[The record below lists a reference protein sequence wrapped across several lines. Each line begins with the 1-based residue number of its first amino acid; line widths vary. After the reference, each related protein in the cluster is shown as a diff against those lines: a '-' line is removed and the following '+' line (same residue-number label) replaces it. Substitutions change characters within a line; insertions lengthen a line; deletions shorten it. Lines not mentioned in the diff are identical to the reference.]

1 MAINKVLN
9 VRSDAELLSYI
20 INSDPVLSENIDL
33 PVQGQSLAPIGRII
47 VNNERYKNA
56 FINAINVI
64 GLTLIDRNYW
74 EDPWENFTNN
84 GYMSYGDSAREMVVD
99 IADVFDY
106 NYYATDVDHFLDN
119 VVPNVY
125 EYIHPLNYQKF
136 YKTTTSDTQMA
147 MAFTN
152 EGGLMTLID
161 EIISSLYEGY
171 KYDKYIVNKYMLCR
185 RIVDGTITSIQI
197 ANYSS
202 LSPRERVA
210 KIKNISNLMTFR
222 NPNYNPTG
230 IRIATSFD
238 KQIAIVNTDFEAT
251 LSTEVLATS
260 FFRNDAEMK
269 SRMALIDGF
278 GNQDTARLLEVLGSQ
293 YVAFTSDELAALAN
307 VPACIIDDEFFQN
320 KTYRLDGAAETDA
333 EDAFSMVSMG
343 NGTKRTSFY
352 NPETL
357 KNNHWLHYWGIKST
371 SPFKQAVVFTT
382 DAVGVT
388 TVAISPSTA
397 SVYAGQ
403 DIELKATVTTTG
415 FANKS
420 VVWSVDSTSA
430 AAGVTINQYGKLS
443 IPATVE
449 ASTEITVT
457 ATSVYDST
465 KYNTATITV
474 ASSTVPSVTS
484 VTVTA
489 AGSATSI
496 TEGATLQM
504 SATVVKTGNA
514 SDAVLWSV
522 DSDAATGGFT
532 ISGTGL
538 LTAPADTALEEVT
551 VTATSVFD
559 TTKKNSKKLTVNQAQ
574 AEQSSEP
581 TRKK

>member
-9 VRSDAELLSYI
+9 VKSDAELLSYI
-20 INSDPVLSENIDL
+20 INSDPVLKDNIDL
-33 PVQGQSLAPIGRII
+33 PVQGQSLAPIGRLI

-99 IADVFDY
+99 IANVYDY
-106 NYYATDVDHFLDN
+106 NYYATDVDHFLEN

-185 RIVDGTITSIQI
+185 RIIDGTITPSYI
-197 ANYSS
+197 ASYSG
-202 LSPRERVA
+202 LTARERVA
-210 KIKNISNLMTFR
+210 AMKNVSNLMTFR

-238 KQIAIVNTDFEAT
+238 KQIAIINTDFEAS

-260 FFRNDAEMK
+260 FFRNDAEMR

-278 GNQDTARLLEVLGSQ
+278 GNHDTARLLEVLGSQ
-293 YVAFTSDELAALAN
+293 YVAFTDDELTALAGI
-307 VPACIIDDEFFQN
+307 PACIIDDEFFQN
-320 KTYRLDGAAETDA
+320 KTYRLDGAAETSA
-333 EDAFSMVSMG
+333 EDAFDMGSMG

-371 SPFKQAVVFTT
+371 SPFKQATVFTT
-382 DAVGVT
+382 VQPNVT
-388 TVAISPSTA
+388 SVTVSPSTA
-397 SVYAGQ
+397 SVEPGQ
-403 DIELKATVTTTG
+403 KLQFSATVVTAG
-415 FANKS
+415 FANKA
-420 VVWSVDSTSA
+420 VTWSVDSTA
-430 AAGVTINQYGKLS
+430 AAADVTIDNKGVLS
-443 IPATVE
+443 IP
-449 ASTEITVT
+449 S
-457 ATSVYDST
+457 DS
-465 KYNTATITV
+465 
-474 ASSTVPSVTS
+474 
-484 VTVTA
+484 
-489 AGSATSI
+489 
-496 TEGATLQM
+496 E
-504 SATVVKTGNA
+504 
-514 SDAVLWSV
+514 
-522 DSDAATGGFT
+522 
-532 ISGTGL
+532 
-538 LTAPADTALEEVT
+538 LTEVT
-551 VTATSVFD
+551 VTAKSVYKTSVYGTATVTVIQP
-559 TTKKNSKKLTVNQAQ
+559 TTEPV
-574 AEQSSEP
+574 SEP
-581 TRKK
+581 ATTPTKSK